1 MKFSLQLRLVGFFLL
16 CAQLLPAQWQSL
28 KGPYGGLIFDIKTN
42 SNQVMLSTS
51 DGFFRSTNGGQW
63 WEKTAEAFQENYSL
77 FLLDAND
84 TELLAIS
91 GKTVGFL
98 PQKAVHVSTDGGD
111 SWSVISTPDTFPS
124 YFDGGA
130 INGDHILLVGDQH
143 IWESNDGGQNWFDS
157 PLNAS
162 VTYPDCAA
170 SYNGR
175 FYVTG
180 YGKIAISDANGNNF
194 VVHNIPSSAYIL
206 NIYVF
211 DQTILMYDLAQER
224 FYKSTNNGQT
234 WIASTPDQMGNSRHQ
249 VAMLHD
255 TLFTL
260 MDGELAYSTNQGTY
274 WTKIPGLPSDLLYMN
289 YIAASQDHLIVGD
302 DAAGLLRAPA
312 ATGPWTEA
320 TYGLHNSSVRD
331 LDYDDTYLYAT
342 APYRGLFRYDLAA
355 EVWDTTNLLPVKYGA
370 PDACVF
376 NGKLFSAIANINNPF
391 GQSVGRSTD
400 HGNTWTN
407 ITPPGSGP
415 FGGLSVFDR
424 IIHNDNALF
433 TWNSDQSNGLTTG
446 ILRSTDDGD
455 NWTELSGYLLHGIGG
470 SAIDLAVQG
479 HTIWATTTTGIAKS
493 TDNGVN
499 WSLKNSN
506 LPYSIAPNTPY
517 MKGVFTVD
525 NTVFVQLGTGL
536 LFRSVDQGAHWEP
549 AWSGLPVNNYPGS
562 LMPIFDVFRFG
573 GQLVCLSTNLY
584 VSYDEGQHW
593 TLYPGPLPA
602 RFSYSAKVR
611 NNQLYLGTN
620 ERGVW
625 EGTLDSFSLQPLSG
639 RVFWDDNNN
648 GVQDGTEKGVAGMV
662 LSLNSYF
669 QQIVTDSLGNYEL
682 YAYFDGS
689 DAVLKPNTQP
699 FPYTTISPASYTVQA
714 SGSGFNFA
722 VYKTPGIQD
731 LGVTC
736 YMAGVPRPGFESNY
750 YITASNLGTTEENG
764 VVTFTLDPQLIYVSS
779 NPPANTI
786 SGNTLTWNLDG
797 LGYLDV
803 RSLELRVKTPAT
815 TLIGAHVISTATI
828 SPTDPNPVNNTAV
841 SDEEVKGSYDPN
853 DKLEA
858 HNGTISRDQVNAGEA
873 LVYTI
878 RFQNTGNAAAEKVI
892 VADQLPILLDPAGI
906 QVLDAS
912 HAYTMDLRGNGY
924 VEFTFDMINLP
935 DSASNQAASQ
945 GYVRFA
951 VQIRKEAPRAAEVRN
966 TANIYF
972 DFNTPIVTPPA
983 ITKIQE
989 GVTGVSDLT
998 DKAGDLR
1005 VMPNPSSGRFTVQMP
1020 EGVAMRGSLLVYNQN
1035 GGLVWQGRGN
1045 TVDLGNCPTGL
1056 YYAFLQGGDGKRY
1069 IGKIVVQH

>member
-1 MKFSLQLRLVGFFLL
+1 MKCSLQCTFVALFLL
-16 CAQLLPAQWQSL
+16 SAQLLPAQWQPL
-28 KGPYGGLIFDIKTN
+28 KGPYGGLIFDIHTN
-42 SNQVMLSTS
+42 SDQVLLTTS
-51 DGFFRSTNGGQW
+51 DGLYRSTNGGQW
-63 WEKTAEAFQENYSL
+63 WEKPAEAFQENYNL

-84 TELLAIS
+84 NELLAIS

-111 SWSVISTPDTFPS
+111 SWSVINTPDTFPS
-124 YFDGGA
+124 YFEDGA

-143 IWESNDGGQNWFDS
+143 IWESTDGGQSWFDS

-162 VTYPDCAA
+162 VTYPECAA

-175 FYVTG
+175 LYVTG
-180 YGKIAISDANGNNF
+180 YGKIAISDPSGNNF
-194 VVHNIPSSAYIL
+194 VVHTIPTTAIIQS
-206 NIYVF
+206 IYVF
-211 DQTILMYDLAQER
+211 DQLVLLYDLVQER

-234 WIASTPDQMGNSRHQ
+234 WIASTPDQLGNSRHQ

-274 WTKIPGLPSDLLYMN
+274 WTKISGIPSDFLYMN

-302 DAAGLLRAPA
+302 DAAGLLRAPD

-331 LDYDDTYLYAT
+331 LDYDDDYLYAT

-355 EVWDTTNLLPVKYGA
+355 EVWDTTNLLPVKYDA

-376 NGKLFSAIANINNPF
+376 NGKLFSATANINDPF

-415 FGGLSVFDR
+415 FGGLSIFDH

-433 TWNSDQSNGLTTG
+433 IWNSDQSNGLTTG
-446 ILRSTDDGD
+446 IFRSTDDGD
-455 NWTELSGYLLHGIGG
+455 TWTSLSGYLLHAIGA

-479 HTIWATTTTGIAKS
+479 HTIWAITTNGVAKS
-493 TDNGVN
+493 TDNGIN

-506 LPYSIAPNTPY
+506 LPYTIGPGSNY
-517 MKGVFTVD
+517 MKRVYVVD
-525 NTVFVQLGTGL
+525 NMVFVQLADGL
-536 LFRSVDQGAHWEP
+536 LYRSVDQGISWAP
-549 AWSGLPVNNYPGS
+549 AWSGLPTYQYAS
-562 LMPIFDVFRFG
+562 SQIPIFDVFRYG
-573 GQLVCLSTNLY
+573 NQLVALSTNLY

-593 TLYPGPLPA
+593 ALYPGPLPTP
-602 RFSYSAKVR
+602 FSYSAKVR

-620 ERGVW
+620 DRGVW
-625 EGTLDSFSLQPLSG
+625 KGTLDSFSLQPLSG

-648 GVQDGTEKGVAGMV
+648 GVQDGAEKGVAGMV
-662 LSLNSYF
+662 LSLNSYY
-669 QQIVTDSLGNYEL
+669 QQTVTDSLGNYEL
-682 YAYFDGS
+682 FAYFDGN
-689 DAVLKPNTQP
+689 DALLKPSTQP
-699 FPYTTISPASYTVQA
+699 FPYTTVSPENYTIQA
-714 SGSGFNFA
+714 GGSGLNFA
-722 VYKTPGIQD
+722 LYKTPGIQD
-731 LGVTC
+731 LGMQC
-736 YMAGVPRPGFESNY
+736 LMAGVPRPGFESNY
-750 YITASNLGTTEENG
+750 YIKASNLGTTEENG
-764 VVTFTLDPQLIYVSS
+764 VVSFTLDPQLIYVSS

-803 RSLELRVKTPAT
+803 RGLQVRVKTPVT
-815 TLIGAHVISTATI
+815 TPIGAHVVSTATI
-828 SPTDPNPVNNTAV
+828 SPTDPNPTNNTCI
-841 SDEEVKGSYDPN
+841 SDDEVKGSYDPN
-853 DKLEA
+853 DKLEV
-858 HNGTISRDQVNAGEA
+858 HNGIISRDQVNTGEA
-873 LVYTI
+873 LLYTI
-878 RFQNTGNAAAEKVI
+878 RFQNTGNAPAEKVI
-892 VADQLPILLDPAGI
+892 VVDQLPVLLDPATI

-924 VEFTFDMINLP
+924 LEFTFDMINLP
-935 DSASNQAASQ
+935 DSASDQAASQ

-972 DFNTPIVTPPA
+972 DFNAPIVTPPA

-989 GVTGVSDLT
+989 GVTGVSDLA
-998 DKAGDLR
+998 DKTGDLR
-1005 VMPNPSSGRFTVQMP
+1005 VMPNPSSGRFMVQMQ
-1020 EGVAMRGSLLVYNQN
+1020 EGVTMRGALQVYNQN

-1045 TVDLGNCPTGL
+1045 MVDLGSCPVGL
-1056 YYAFLQGGDGKRY
+1056 YYAFLQGVDGKLY
-1069 IGKIVVQH
+1069 VGKVVVGR